1 MAWTALPLLWILL
14 QGAWSKHWAAWM
26 PQSISAFTE
35 TCVAIPCRFDFPSE
49 IQPSAVHGIW
59 YFNSPYPKNF
69 PPVVLKSKTNT
80 AHDIYMGRTKML
92 GDLKEKNCSIQ
103 IDRLSLDLQGKY
115 YFRTDLG
122 GYNQYT
128 FSEHAN
134 LHILDEPYVLSPTM
148 IVSASETE
156 LTCLVPDNCP
166 DMKPSVTW
174 IEIEGLEHHSAY
186 ARLEES
192 DSAWTHISTL
202 KFLPS
207 HKNNGQRLG
216 CKVTYPDTELEYRGY
231 ITMDV
236 KYAPRILD
244 INSSS
249 ETTEG
254 TQVALVCVVD
264 SNPLSRIM
272 WFKEDVLLKEDYSR
286 NLTLELEHVTFSHD
300 GVYIC
305 AAENEHGRANKSM
318 GLAVMYAP
326 WKPLVN
332 ASGIAVEGES
342 VTIMCNTQGNP
353 EPTISII
360 KDKHVLSSVIFE
372 NELVLEIPA
381 VSHEHDGEYWCTA
394 ENPYGQSNSSFN
406 LTVVFSPLFLPE
418 SKCTVSKDTV
428 QCMCTV
434 KSNPDPVIVFEL
446 PDRNLTVSELEPE
459 LVHSQR
465 SGYMVSSILTLHKD
479 AGVPQLVLCSASN
492 LYGHKVQE
500 LLFQDS
506 GKLVW
511 AKIGPVGAVV
521 VFVILVA
528 VGGYLI
534 KTREKKNLPES
545 SSFVQTDASG
555 SHAGHSSVKKN
566 LGKLESGEIC
576 SLERK

>member
-406 LTVVFSPLFLPE
+406 LTVV
-418 SKCTVSKDTV
+418 C
-428 QCMCTV
+428 
-434 KSNPDPVIVFEL
+434 
-446 PDRNLTVSELEPE
+446 
-459 LVHSQR
+459 
-465 SGYMVSSILTLHKD
+465 
-479 AGVPQLVLCSASN
+479 
-492 LYGHKVQE
+492 
-500 LLFQDS
+500 
-506 GKLVW
+506 KLVW

-566 LGKLESGEIC
+566 LGKLENQFLSISERLILKKQQPSSVDSDYANIDFTKKNVKDSYTSTEELTEYAEI
-576 SLERK
+576 RVK